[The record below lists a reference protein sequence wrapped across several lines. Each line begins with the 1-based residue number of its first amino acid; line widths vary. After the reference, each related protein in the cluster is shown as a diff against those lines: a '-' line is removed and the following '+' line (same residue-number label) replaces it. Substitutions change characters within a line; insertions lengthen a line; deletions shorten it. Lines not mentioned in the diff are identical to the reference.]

1 MFDALNRYVDIYYIH
16 FPKEK
21 ELIDVMIN
29 RKIEKLYII
38 YKWTTMII
46 RRSLILHNIKIVE

>member
-1 MFDALNRYVDIYYIH
+1 MFDALNRYVDIYYLH

-29 RKIEKLYII
+29 RKVEKL
-38 YKWTTMII
+38 
-46 RRSLILHNIKIVE
+46 

>member
-1 MFDALNRYVDIYYIH
+1 MFDALNRYVDIYYLH